1 VPDYLLAE
9 VFHLG
14 TGENGMGRAEQ
25 EIGGDMPRETSFLE
39 QTIGNTKIEVL
50 KSYDK
55 AFAREAFDQM
65 DEDAL
70 EFLAKSLHLDSV
82 ETASDLSPKDPDYAD
97 SIWEEM
103 ADGAREDWDS
113 FSYFIVAQD
122 LAGETSQL
130 FVSADW
136 PSAEAFAKKRISLLQ

>member
-1 VPDYLLAE
+1 
-9 VFHLG
+9 
-14 TGENGMGRAEQ
+14 
-25 EIGGDMPRETSFLE
+25 MPRETSFLE
-39 QTIGNTKIEVL
+39 QTVGNTRIEVL

-70 EFLAKSLHLDSV
+70 EFLAQSLHLDSL
-82 ETASDLSPKDPDYAD
+82 ETDSGLSPEDPDYAD
-97 SIWEEM
+97 SIWEEL
-103 ADGAREDWDS
+103 ADGAREDWNS
-113 FSYFIVAQD
+113 FSYFIVAEKSGD
-122 LAGETSQL
+122 KTSQL